1 MPRTKR
7 LNTPEKRA
15 RVGERIKIA
24 ATQAGITL
32 KELSE
37 SAGTSPS
44 LIYQYVRGITAVPE
58 DLLEKIATVTRV
70 HTDFFDP
77 GKDARSS
84 LALPADTADPG
95 GEYES
100 SASEPGTRARMRAE
114 LRHLHEMAEALN
126 YPKRNRSAYISSLD
140 QMLSLA
146 RTLEDRPQEAWILWK
161 LGCAKL
167 EDNDLDL
174 AKKFLIHAN
183 ESFAN
188 EGLDEYKFHVT
199 QDLVVVLNEQGA
211 FGSAREYLEELISNG
226 GPDIIWRALISL
238 GSLCYRQHNF
248 EEALK
253 YYIQA
258 AEQMESFDSDKLV
271 EEGFPPL
278 MNHLADIVRS
288 TGHYEEAMYLWS
300 HCLTQAAK
308 DRKAD
313 AFLESLMEVAQ
324 CCQEMG
330 RLHDAKEHLEK
341 AVMLA
346 SFLFEDEARLGV
358 ARALLTYVLI
368 SMGAIDEAKENA
380 RAAFRIANKVQG
392 ARPTILSCL
401 ALAETNIAT
410 GNWDDALANAEEA
423 LKEAKRTS
431 RTREVAQA
439 REIKSRALILQYQQ
453 KFASGDEAAALR
465 ALHGAIE
472 EGKISLESAMRAES
486 VKEQVAAHLS
496 LSRAYM
502 YMGDAAASE
511 NEARQSLA
519 LTKEGAVGL
528 NRLLGSDSDR
538 LPGLL
543 KSSLINLPELF
554 SRPTICLPILEWQAN
569 YIQGTLLAQR
579 IGPEAAFVAVH
590 SAASSLAKMFT
601 GLTSTEVIALQK
613 CHPDISKVFQDLTK
627 YASNDEDRLQTRLL
641 LQSVPWAAQP
651 PAIPAIAA
659 AV

>member
-1 MPRTKR
+1 MSKIRK

-44 LIYQYVRGITAVPE
+44 LIYQYVRGITAVPD

-84 LALPADTADPG
+84 LALPADTTDPS
-95 GEYES
+95 GEFES

-167 EDNDLDL
+167 EDNDLEQ
-174 AKKFLIHAN
+174 AKKFLIQSK
-183 ESFAN
+183 ESFAI

-199 QDLVVVLNEQGA
+199 QDLVVVLSEQGA
-211 FGSAREYLEELISNG
+211 FVAAKEYLEDLISNG
-226 GPDIIWRALISL
+226 GADILWRTLISM
-238 GSLCYRQHNF
+238 GSLCYRQHDF
-248 EEALK
+248 EDALK

-258 AEQMESFDSDKLV
+258 AEQMEGFDSDKLT
-271 EEGFPPL
+271 EEGMPPL
-278 MNHLADIVRS
+278 MNHIADIVRS
-288 TGHYEEAMYLWS
+288 TGHYEEAMFLWS
-300 HCLTQAAK
+300 YCLQQAAK

-324 CCQEMG
+324 CCLEMG

-346 SFLFEDEARLGV
+346 SFLFEDESRLSI
-358 ARALLTYVLI
+358 ARALLAIVLI
-368 SMGAIDEAKENA
+368 SMGSIEEAKDNA
-380 RAAFRIANKVQG
+380 RASFRIANKVQG
-392 ARPTILSCL
+392 ARPTILSCI
-401 ALAETNIAT
+401 ALAETNIAV

-439 REIKSRALILQYQQ
+439 REIKSRAFILQYQQ
-453 KFASGDEAAALR
+453 KISAGDEAAGFK
-465 ALHGAIE
+465 ALHDAID
-472 EGKISLESAMRAES
+472 EGKISLETAIRAES
-486 VKEQVAAHLS
+486 VKEQVAAHLI
-496 LSRAYM
+496 LSRAYLVS
-502 YMGDAAASE
+502 GDFAASE
-511 NEARQSLA
+511 NEARQALA
-519 LTKEGAVGL
+519 ITNEGAVGL
-528 NRLLGSDSDR
+528 NRLLGADSDR
-538 LPGLL
+538 LPSLL
-543 KSSLINLPELF
+543 KSSLLNLPDIF
-554 SRPTICLPILEWQAN
+554 ARQNVYLPILEWQAH
-569 YIQGTLLAQR
+569 YLQSTLLAKR
-579 IGPEAAFVAVH
+579 IGPEAAYVAVH
-590 SAASSLAKMFT
+590 SAAESLSKMFN
-601 GLTSTEVIALQK
+601 GLTSTEVAALQK
-613 CHPDISKVFQDLTK
+613 CHPDISKVFQDLTT
-627 YASNDEDRLQTRLL
+627 YSINEADRHQTKLL
-641 LQSVPWAAQP
+641 MQSVPWAAQP
-651 PAIPAIAA
+651 TAIPAIAPSR
-659 AV
+659 